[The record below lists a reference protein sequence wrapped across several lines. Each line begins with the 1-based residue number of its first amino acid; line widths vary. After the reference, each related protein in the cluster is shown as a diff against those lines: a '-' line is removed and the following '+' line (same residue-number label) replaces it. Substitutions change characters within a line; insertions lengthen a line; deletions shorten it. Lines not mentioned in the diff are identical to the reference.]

1 MKSGRYSV
9 RELLADGDIG
19 VLCVPEIQR
28 DYVWGKDN
36 VEPFLK
42 DIIAGAG
49 ENHGLELEKTLQ
61 ALPENR
67 RAAYRA
73 FVSTVLN
80 RHNVGFLYAYFDPE
94 VPDRYFLIDGQQRF
108 TTLFLTMAILAAK
121 AQSLRQRF
129 ISRYFTLSHGLS
141 KDDYRS
147 YAPKFDYRVRE
158 VAHVFLQHFVY
169 DLVVGIQ
176 REDIAKYIGV
186 LLSARPNI
194 AQEGECLPWWQLRF
208 ETDKTVGSILGNA
221 RQISS
226 ILDVAGRDCGEDF
239 FEEMFTYIEDSVEFW
254 YFDTHLSA
262 QGEELYIYMNS
273 RGEQL
278 SYNENRR
285 AACIACIEQNEKNEY
300 GKNWDERLQ
309 NRYFLRRGQEPS
321 ADKGLDLFLRTVEMI
336 HLTFKREKTKEAIGG
351 AWQDFFQRGAG
362 SEVKASKELLCEY
375 LEYQQ
380 AVEFLWKVS
389 EDDKISETFRKTMN
403 VFQSLQQGRWIG
415 DNTYGGE
422 KIEQIDILPVLACLE
437 LFRGS
442 KCEDVAAA
450 NIRQKVLAAL
460 YFIVN
465 LVRHEN
471 VRRNPASWVMDLMS
485 VAAVLRENE
494 YDVTKL
500 LNSGNGLLKNNDE
513 KWRLELLFSQSGED
527 RESKIVQ
534 MLGLFHELAGS
545 DLNVLFGD
553 IYILFA
559 TAFGKSCIE
568 SPKEILEQAKRC
580 SFDVL
585 SAELRWA
592 HAACRIHFGDCDSLV
607 WYSAHQMLKQF
618 GDYTKHREGERL
630 RFPHDL
636 WLRSANWQYNW
647 HSIMVHDRNAKG
659 EAWPRANPVVVRY
672 LRSCFSPQQDWKGEE
687 ISNSSMCLFSKIA
700 STDVGQVTFKKV
712 WDSPWTDGRFRYSST
727 TIDGINV
734 YDVLFKTGI
743 SVFGLYSERYQAN
756 VMAGGK
762 ISVNGVD
769 KQFEAH
775 LMEDDGTLCALIKTD
790 EGLAKCELAGMDDA
804 IKYFVKNGTL
814 VVGEDAE
821 VPWKMLEKREAEK

>member
-28 DYVWGKDN
+28 DYVWGKDS

-42 DIIAGAG
+42 DIIAGAD
-49 ENHGLELEKTLQ
+49 ENHGPELEKTLQ
-61 ALPENR
+61 VLPENR

-121 AQSLRQRF
+121 AQRLRQRF

-158 VAHVFLQHFVY
+158 VAHVFLQHFIY

-186 LLSARPNI
+186 LLSTGPNI
-194 AQEGECLPWWQLRF
+194 AREGECLPWWQLRF

-221 RQISS
+221 RQVSS
-226 ILDVAGRDCGEDF
+226 ILDDASRDRGEDF

-321 ADKGLDLFLRTVEMI
+321 ADKGLDLFLRIVEMI
-336 HLTFKREKTKEAIGG
+336 HWTLNGAMPLEDEAKSKTISN
-351 AWQDFFQRGAG
+351 AWQVFFQSGACR
-362 SEVKASKELLCEY
+362 EVSVSISLLEDY
-375 LEYQQ
+375 FNYQL
-380 AVEFLWKVS
+380 AVEFLWKCRS
-389 EDDKISETFRKTMN
+389 DAEIYTAFARIFE
-403 VFQSLQQGRWIG
+403 VFLSLQQGKWIG
-415 DNTYGGE
+415 GQT
-422 KIEQIDILPVLACLE
+422 IDGKPITQNDVLQVLTCFE
-437 LFRGS
+437 LFKGIDE
-442 KCEDVAAA
+442 KTAVAGM
-450 NIRQKVLAAL
+450 RQKVLCSL

-471 VRRNPASWVMDLMS
+471 VRRNPANWVLRLLS
-485 VAAVLRENE
+485 LAKALRENG

-500 LNSGNGLLKNNDE
+500 LGNDNELLQKNDE
-513 KWRLELLFSQSGED
+513 QWRLQLLARLPCEN
-527 RESKIVQ
+527 REERILQ
-534 MLGLFHELAGS
+534 MLGLFDELASG
-545 DLNVLFGD
+545 DQVDQNVLCGD
-553 IYILFA
+553 IYLLFA
-559 TAFGKSCIE
+559 VAFTGTS
-568 SPKEILEQAKRC
+568 SEILNKASAS
-580 SFDVL
+580 SFDEL
-585 SAELRWA
+585 AAELRYA
-592 HAACRIHFGDCDSLV
+592 HAACTIHFGKQTDI
-607 WYSAHQMLKQF
+607 WFSAYRMMEGF
-618 GDYTKHREGERL
+618 GDYTICHDGEGL
-630 RFPHDL
+630 WYPCDL
-636 WLRSANWQYNW
+636 CRHIYNW
-647 HSIMVHDRNAKG
+647 HGIMTYDKAAAKDV
-659 EAWPRANPVVVRY
+659 WPRANPVIVRY
-672 LRSCFSPQQDWKGEE
+672 LRSSFLPLEQQERERVSSSPMSL
-687 ISNSSMCLFSKIA
+687 ISKIA
-700 STDVGQVTFKKV
+700 RTDVGQKLFKSI
-712 WDSPWTDGRFRYSST
+712 WDYTEGRFKT
-727 TIDGINV
+727 TVKVGQNGENLYQII
-734 YDVLFKTGI
+734 FK
-743 SVFGLYSERYQAN
+743 
-756 VMAGGK
+756 GK
-762 ISVNGVD
+762 ISLFRLISDQYRENVKDDSYIVICNDRKKFNVWLKEGTSSEAPVIAFIETD
-769 KQFEAH
+769 NMNFE
-775 LMEDDGTLCALIKTD
+775 
-790 EGLAKCELAGMDDA
+790 CELSKLDEVVTCFVQNGGLLGEAG
-804 IKYFVKNGTL
+804 
-814 VVGEDAE
+814 E
-821 VPWKMLEKREAEK
+821 EKEHDEIC